1 MQTQNMIS
9 NKVTSNQNE
18 NENEKKKLCYNKLC
32 DIQNIN
38 KQSQS
43 KT

>member
-9 NKVTSNQNE
+9 NKVTSNQ